1 MNTVTLVGRLTR
13 DPEDRQYEKD
23 GEYTS
28 MAKFRLAVERN
39 RNDGTDFFDVTAF
52 GSLGALAVDHLTTG
66 RLVGVVG
73 RLHSSEWT
81 ASDGTKRHRVEV
93 IAETIRFL
101 DRPKTS
107 TG

>member
-13 DPEDRQYEKD
+13 DPEDRQYEKH

-28 MAKFRLAVERN
+28 LAKLRLAVERN

-52 GSLGALAVDHLTTG
+52 GQLGVLAVEHLKKG

-73 RLHSSEWT
+73 QLRSSEWT
-81 ASDGTKRHRVEV
+81 ATDGTKRHRVEV
-93 IAETIRFL
+93 VADSIQFL
-101 DRPKTS
+101 
-107 TG
+107 

>member
-13 DPEDRQYEKD
+13 DPEDRQFEKH

-28 MAKFRLAVERN
+28 LAKLRLAVDRN
-39 RNDGTDFFDVTAF
+39 RNDGADFIDVTAF
-52 GSLGALAVDHLTTG
+52 GSLGAVAVEHLSKG

-73 RLHSSEWT
+73 RLHTSEWT
-81 ASDGTKRHRVEV
+81 ASDGTKRHSVEV

-101 DRPKTS
+101 DRPRTDA
-107 TG
+107 T